1 MRVASKVIDALFAEA
16 GCGSQVSRFVSCIA
30 HEYQRSERLL
40 LESLLHSPAVH
51 ADETRV
57 NIRGVS
63 HYAWVLTDG
72 KHVVF
77 KLSDTRKISTIEPLL
92 VGYGGVL
99 ISDFYSGYDSLACR
113 QQKCLVHLIRD
124 LNDDLWKNPFNED
137 YEDFVGTVRDL
148 LVPIF
153 EDVNRWGLK
162 ARFLKKHMKAV
173 NRFYDKVIEV
183 AECRSELVEKYRKRF
198 ARYRESLFLFLTEN
212 GISWNN
218 NMAERALRH
227 LSVQQKISGCFV
239 GAGASEY
246 LRLLGIFQ
254 TCRFQDK
261 PFLQF
266 LLSGEKDVD
275 QFKVRKRGRTRPKQP
290 YRSSRA
296 AVR

>member
-1 MRVASKVIDALFAEA
+1 MFSEHVSPSVVTKFIYLTANEYAL
-16 GCGSQVSRFVSCIA
+16 
-30 HEYQRSERLL
+30 SENLL
-40 LESLLHSPAVH
+40 LKKLVRSPVIH
-51 ADETRV
+51 ADETKI

-72 KHVVF
+72 QHVVF
-77 KLSDTRKISTIEPLL
+77 KLSDTRQISTIEPFLA
-92 VGYGGVL
+92 GYGGVL
-99 ISDFYSGYDSLACR
+99 ISDFYGGYDSLGCR

-124 LNDDLWKNPFNED
+124 LNDDLWRNPFNED
-137 YEDFVGTVRDL
+137 YECFVGIVRDL
-148 LVPIF
+148 LVPVF

-162 ARFLKKHMKAV
+162 SRFLKKHLKAV
-173 NRFYDKVIEV
+173 DCLYSKVIDV
-183 AECRSELVEKYRKRF
+183 AGGRSDLVEKYKKRF
-198 ARYRESLFLFLTEN
+198 TRYRDSLFLFLTEDD
-212 GISWNN
+212 IPWNN

-239 GAGASEY
+239 GSGASVY

-275 QFKVRKRGRTRPKQP
+275 QFKVRKRNRRT
-290 YRSSRA
+290 A
-296 AVR
+296 